1 MTMQTF
7 HINAKGST
15 NLCFDEKTQRAGIN
29 PRNLALVPY
38 WNLIKN
44 PRWSE
49 FFLISQLT
57 KKQNHN

>member
-44 PRWSE
+44 PR
-49 FFLISQLT
+49 
-57 KKQNHN
+57 